1 MSERAISP
9 VVGAR
14 IRRVLAV
21 LECRRSDEDV
31 CARAVQLLEEK
42 GGFLTIVA
50 IVPRRY
56 PWANGGP
63 HCTSHVSDDELRS
76 YAETA
81 LVSAAALI
89 PAGIPLVMATEEG
102 KKSHV
107 IRRRVQISAPDVVVL
122 RGCRRRPAELPVPVV
137 TC

>member
-1 MSERAISP
+1 MNEKTISS

-21 LECRRSDEDV
+21 LECRQSDEEV

-50 IVPRRY
+50 IAPRRF
-56 PWANGGP
+56 PWANAGP
-63 HCTSHVSDDELRS
+63 HCTSHISDDELRR

-89 PAGIPLVMATEEG
+89 PAGIALVMATEEG
-102 KKSHV
+102 KKSDV
-107 IRRRVQISAPDVVVL
+107 IRRRVQITAPDVVVL
-122 RGCRRRPAELPVPVV
+122 RRCRRRPAEQAVPVV